1 MHLINVQI
9 QNQFLQHG
17 NGHNKFLVWAF
28 VASFTVIFAI
38 LFVPTLRNIFSL
50 TTLKYA
56 EWAIVIVLSVL
67 PVILVEIT
75 KWAKRK
81 FGITVI

>member
-9 QNQFLQHG
+9 RNQFLQVG
-17 NGHNKFLVWAF
+17 NGHNRFLLWAF
-28 VASFTVIFAI
+28 VASFVVIFAI
-38 LFVPTLRNIFSL
+38 LFVPALRNVFSL
-50 TTLKYA
+50 TTLKYG
-56 EWAIVIVLSVL
+56 EWAIVIALSVF

-81 FGITVI
+81 FGITII